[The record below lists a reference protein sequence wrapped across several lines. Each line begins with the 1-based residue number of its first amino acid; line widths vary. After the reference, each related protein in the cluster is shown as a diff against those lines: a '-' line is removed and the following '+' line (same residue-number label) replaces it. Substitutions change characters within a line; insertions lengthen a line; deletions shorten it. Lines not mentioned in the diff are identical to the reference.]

1 MPDTPSHLPIDGLVD
16 AATVGVGIGITI
28 VKATWKAFSGGP
40 NSLSGIGTDFLNG
53 TVVTPFLLMIGAVFS
68 NVLLNY
74 LRSASPVST
83 AIAGAIGLLFVS
95 NELRK

>member
-1 MPDTPSHLPIDGLVD
+1 MANPAAHLPIDGLVD
-16 AATVGVGIGITI
+16 AATVGVGISITI
-28 VKATWKAFSGGP
+28 LKALWRAYSGGP
-40 NSLSGIGTDFLNG
+40 ISFSGLGTDFLNG

-68 NVLLNY
+68 NVLLEY
-74 LRSASPVST
+74 LRTASPVST